1 MIINSVSKLVE
12 GKTLPKVAP
21 NDSIKDAC
29 VVMADSNAR
38 ALVVMHGN
46 ELVGVISER
55 DVVANCIARD
65 LDVQATQVESIM
77 STGVKTIAT
86 NDSIAKAIDIMQ
98 QGKFHHIPVIDE
110 DKVLGLISSDDIPDE
125 YRMLLERFKEM
136 RNP

>member
-1 MIINSVSKLVE
+1 MITKLVN

-21 NDSIKDAC
+21 NASIKDAC
-29 VVMADSNAR
+29 QVMANSDAR
-38 ALVVMHGN
+38 ALVVLQGN

-55 DVVANCIARD
+55 DVITNCIAKD
-65 LDVQATQVESIM
+65 LDVQATQVDAIM

-98 QGKFHHIPVIDE
+98 QGKFHHIPVMDE
-110 DKVLGLISSDDIPDE
+110 DNVLGLISSDDIPDE

-136 RNP
+136 RNS